1 MLQPKRTKYRKWH
14 KDTLAGKATN
24 GTRLTFG
31 KYGLKTMTRARI
43 TSRQIEAARQ
53 TMARAIKR
61 GGKIWTRIF
70 PHKPFT
76 KKPLEVG
83 MGAGKGAVEFYAAIV
98 KPGHILFEIDGVTAE
113 LAKEAF
119 TLAGHKLPIK
129 FKIVENT

>member
-1 MLQPKRTKYRKWH
+1 MLQPKRTTYRKWH

-24 GTRLTFG
+24 GTRLAFG
-31 KYGLKTMTRARI
+31 KYGLKTLTRGRI

-53 TMARAIKR
+53 AMTRAVKR

-76 KKPLEVG
+76 QKALEVP
-83 MGAGKGAVEFYAAIV
+83 MGSGKGNVEFYAAIV
-98 KPGHILFEIDGVTAE
+98 KPGHILFEIDGVTEE
-113 LAKEAF
+113 LAYEAF

-129 FKIVENT
+129 FKIVEHS